1 MKKKQLT
8 ALLLSAAMAL
18 SLLSGCGGN
27 AASSGS
33 TASQESAGETES
45 QGTREYTAFFA
56 VPGTEINDD
65 NEIQAAIADITGARV
80 KETWL
85 TAFRPPRKPWEQ

>member
-33 TASQESAGETES
+33 SASQESAGETES
-45 QGTREYTAFFA
+45 QGIREYTAFFA

-65 NEIQAAIADITGARV
+65 NEIGRASCRERV
-80 KETWL
+80 
-85 TAFRPPRKPWEQ
+85 